1 MIIKNLNT
9 KRFDLDAQKS
19 PLSKMPSKPERQKG
33 IRRFLNIRSAVIGI
47 FVLQILTTV
56 LLIIIIRPSLVFE
69 QASAVGI
76 TNKVS
81 ELVSVPPSEV
91 PVIARVGD
99 GRNLTDIETLKSQN
113 EVNAEVY
120 KDAQN
125 GDYVL
130 AYTSKMI
137 IYRAGENRIIY
148 EGRSPQK
155 ILEDTQNSIINA
167 VVTKAKKANL
177 IPQDSTETPQVALVS
192 DPNAL
197 KSGNP
202 QFYAEAQQNDIVVT
216 FPRSSIVILYRPS
229 NDLIINS
236 GSFSTVIR

>member
-1 MIIKNLNT
+1 MIIKNLNS

-19 PLSKMPSKPERQKG
+19 PLTNLSKKSNSQKG
-33 IRRFLNIRSAVIGI
+33 LKKFLNIRSAVLGM
-47 FVLQILTTV
+47 FLLQILTIL
-56 LLIIIIRPSLVFE
+56 LLIVIIRPSLIFE
-69 QASAVGI
+69 QASAIGI
-76 TNKVS
+76 INRVS
-81 ELVSVPPSEV
+81 ELVSIPPSEV

-120 KDAQN
+120 KNAQN

-167 VVTKAKKANL
+167 VVSKAKQSNL
-177 IPQDSTETPQVALVS
+177 ISQDSTETPQVALVS

-197 KSGNP
+197 KTGNP
-202 QFYAEAQQNDIVVT
+202 QFYAEAQLNDIVVT